1 MPKVLLLA
9 WDRVSEIKD
18 AFGNKQCK
26 LVDIQELFRKL
37 FNDVQNILEKF
48 VEYINT
54 LSWNRPI
61 VYYDDDEE
69 DYIIA
74 ITPVL
79 STEEPDFFD
88 SNDDSTS
95 IDDDDFFID
104 DIDYVEASPPDS
116 ELVSLEEVKD
126 FDPED
131 GEIDIDILLTIKD
144 NILHEKLLNINLL
157 IAKIEALKDN
167 PTPSTNSVLNEPDSR
182 DFTMDVVEDI
192 FDNPTREPRVHVPD
206 VLPTHPTFHLDLDF
220 TLSSD
225 SLGSD
230 LVVSF
235 PSGTR
240 NKIFD
245 PGIFFKVQS
254 KNFLSRNTFYISFIR
269 DPLCLVIE
277 TLLPFSSEN
286 EEQVFNPSILSS
298 NLLSHRGKITFD
310 FSENPMMIFEGDIPF
325 LDVLNGIC
333 KLNETIAIAFIINN
347 FEITLTL
354 EEFARILKI
363 PCQGVCLFTPDWPIS
378 SLQLV
383 VDPHPDIYPPRH
395 EDPYW
400 IRNALFY
407 ERTQPK
413 TRKMKGVDTILDPF
427 QMIFFELKIEFKKWE
442 VILSENA
449 ISLIENKDHPNACLC
464 YMLYCLAIGKPFK
477 LAYYIAKRMV
487 SVTKSADM
495 TLPYGML
502 LTRLFEHVHV
512 NHRYSFSNE
521 FYLVDHVMI
530 PLSDKRVFRFKD
542 NGKRPRLLTPTPPDT
557 ESSILLP

>member
-9 WDRVSEIKD
+9 WDRVSEIND

-26 LVDIQELFRKL
+26 PVDIQELFRKL

-54 LSWNRPI
+54 PSWNRPI

-95 IDDDDFFID
+95 IDDNDFFID

-116 ELVSLEEVKD
+116 ELVSLEKVKD

-131 GEIDIDILLTIKD
+131 GEIDIAFFCD
-144 NILHEKLLNINLL
+144 
-157 IAKIEALKDN
+157 
-167 PTPSTNSVLNEPDSR
+167 SEPDSR

-192 FDNPTREPRVHVPD
+192 FDNPTRELRVHVPD

-220 TLSSD
+220 TLFSD

-230 LVVSF
+230 LV
-235 PSGTR
+235 
-240 NKIFD
+240 
-245 PGIFFKVQS
+245 
-254 KNFLSRNTFYISFIR
+254 NTFYISFIR

-277 TLLPFSSEN
+277 TLLPFSFEN

-325 LDVLNGIC
+325 LDVPFLH
-333 KLNETIAIAFIINN
+333 F
-347 FEITLTL
+347 
-354 EEFARILKI
+354 
-363 PCQGVCLFTPDWPIS
+363 
-378 SLQLV
+378 
-383 VDPHPDIYPPRH
+383 YPP
-395 EDPYW
+395 
-400 IRNALFY
+400 
-407 ERTQPK
+407 
-413 TRKMKGVDTILDPF
+413 
-427 QMIFFELKIEFKKWE
+427 
-442 VILSENA
+442 
-449 ISLIENKDHPNACLC
+449 
-464 YMLYCLAIGKPFK
+464 
-477 LAYYIAKRMV
+477 
-487 SVTKSADM
+487 
-495 TLPYGML
+495 
-502 LTRLFEHVHV
+502 
-512 NHRYSFSNE
+512 
-521 FYLVDHVMI
+521 
-530 PLSDKRVFRFKD
+530 
-542 NGKRPRLLTPTPPDT
+542 
-557 ESSILLP
+557 